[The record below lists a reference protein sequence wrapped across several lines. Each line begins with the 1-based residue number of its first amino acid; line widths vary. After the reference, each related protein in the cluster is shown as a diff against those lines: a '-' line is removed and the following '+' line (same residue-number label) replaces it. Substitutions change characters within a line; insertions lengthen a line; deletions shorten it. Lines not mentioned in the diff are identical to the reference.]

1 LIIKVEPQ
9 YTVSTFF
16 FVLKKDIF
24 FEEDFD
30 SKMMEWMMKWRVVG
44 ILVSVVLIFVSMS
57 MMLDPATMGILLS
70 VVLIFASMVLDP
82 ATMLLVYAIRNKHPK
97 TASFALRKLGANPN
111 EVISEGTKTREIS
124 ILSISILVFSSF
136 ETDLVFVLSELLR
149 AGADPSYQDSL
160 GLTALHYACR
170 FLVPSSAIKLLLNR
184 SPHLLNITTNEF
196 ETAFHYA
203 IDQHHQWE
211 CVLDVVRV
219 LLKYGADPNKAS
231 GVQQTPPLVINHYS
245 YTLSVVRSL

>member
-1 LIIKVEPQ
+1 
-9 YTVSTFF
+9 
-16 FVLKKDIF
+16 
-24 FEEDFD
+24 
-30 SKMMEWMMKWRVVG
+30 MKWRVVG

-57 MMLDPATMGILLS
+57 MMLDPATMGILVS

-82 ATMLLVYAIRNKHPK
+82 ATMLLVYAIENKDPR
-97 TASFALRKLGANPN
+97 TASFALKLGANPN
-111 EVISEGTKTREIS
+111 HVISTGKSELS
-124 ILSISILVFSSF
+124 ILSKAILLFSSS
-136 ETDLVFVLSELLR
+136 EKDVLFLISEFLR
-149 AGADPSYQDSL
+149 AGADPSYQDSQ
-160 GLTALHYACR
+160 GLTALHWACR
-170 FLVPSSAIKLLLNR
+170 YLAPSSAIELLLNR
-184 SPHLLNITTNEF
+184 SPDLLNITTNEF

-245 YTLSVVRSL
+245 YTLSVVRSLQNTQQ